1 MKIKNVGIKGIGSY
15 VPVEDIPNRDIE
27 ELNVG
32 TTAEWISKNLGINKR
47 RIVTG
52 ELPSDLA
59 HQAALNA
66 IADAGLDKEDI
77 DLIIVATSSP
87 DRIAPST
94 ACITAGKLDL
104 KRPAFDINAVCGGF
118 VYGMQLATNLV
129 STGEYKNVLLIG
141 ADAYS
146 KNTNWGDRSCVFF
159 GDGAGAV
166 VISKIEGAWVDTE
179 IYGDNTGTE
188 TAPGDSFTCHH
199 GENFSMNASA
209 VYEFATK
216 VLPDSIK
223 RMMDNHSYTNED
235 IDLMIPHQPGHRVL
249 FKTSEILDF
258 PLEKVIFNM
267 TNFANTAG
275 ASIPMALDRAYREN
289 KIKNGNVLIMPA
301 VGSGWVW
308 GVTLLKYIK

>member
-1 MKIKNVGIKGIGSY
+1 MKIENVGIKGIGSY
-15 VPVEDIPNRDIE
+15 TPAKTVTNEDIE
-27 ELNVG
+27 SLNVG
-32 TTAEWISKNLGINKR
+32 TTSEWIFKNLGIRSR
-47 RIVTG
+47 RNVTD

-66 IADAGLDKEDI
+66 IADASLDKEDI

-94 ACITAGKLDL
+94 ACITANKLDL

-129 STGEYKNVLLIG
+129 STGQYNNILLIG

-146 KNTNWGDRSCVFF
+146 KNTDWSTRSCVFF

-166 VISKIEGAWVDTE
+166 VISKMEGTWVDTDL
-179 IYGDNTGTE
+179 YGDGTGTE
-188 TAPGDSFTCHH
+188 TAPGDSFTCYH
-199 GENFSMNASA
+199 GENFNMNASA

-223 RMMDNHSYTNED
+223 RMMDKHSLKNED
-235 IDLMIPHQPGHRVL
+235 INLMIPHQPGHRVL

-267 TNFANTAG
+267 ANFANTAG
-275 ASIPMALDRAYREN
+275 ASIPMALDRAYRGE
-289 KIKNGNVLIMPA
+289 KIKNGDILIMPA

-308 GVTLLKYIK
+308 GVTLLKYNR

>member
-1 MKIKNVGIKGIGSY
+1 MKIENVGIKGIGSY
-15 VPVEDIPNRDIE
+15 TPVKTITNEDIE
-27 ELNVG
+27 SLNVG
-32 TTAEWISKNLGINKR
+32 TTSEWISKNLGIRNR
-47 RIVTG
+47 RNVTD

-59 HQAALNA
+59 YQAALNA
-66 IADAGLDKEDI
+66 IADANLNKEDI

-94 ACITAGKLDL
+94 ACITANKLDL
-104 KRPAFDINAVCGGF
+104 KRPAFDLNAVCGGF

-129 STGEYKNVLLIG
+129 STGQYDNVLLIG

-146 KNTNWGDRSCVFF
+146 KNTDWSNRSCVFF

-166 VISKIEGAWVDTE
+166 IISKIEGTWVDTDL
-179 IYGDNTGTE
+179 YADGTGTE

-199 GENFSMNASA
+199 RENFNMNASA

-223 RMMDNHSYTNED
+223 RMMDKHGLKNED
-235 IDLMIPHQPGHRVL
+235 INLMIPHQPGHRVL

-267 TNFANTAG
+267 ADFANTAG
-275 ASIPMALDRAYREN
+275 ASIPMALDRAYKEGR
-289 KIKNGNVLIMPA
+289 IKNEDILIMPA

-308 GVTLLKYIK
+308 GVSLLKYNR